1 MLFMKTVVTV
11 LGMGDRVTGKNRDTG
26 KPFDFRK
33 VAFGF
38 VNNYGSNDVSVNI
51 VDGSDL
57 DELAVQVGCRY
68 EAVVNQVKKVY
79 YIDLLKPID
88 GL

>member
-1 MLFMKTVVTV
+1 MKTVVTV
-11 LGMGDRVTGKNRDTG
+11 LGMGDRVTGQNRQTG
-26 KPFDFRK
+26 NPYDFRK

-38 VNNYGSNDVSVNI
+38 VNGYGSNDVSVNI

-57 DELAVQVGCRY
+57 DELDIQVGRSY
-68 EAVVNQVKKVY
+68 LAVVNQVKKVY
-79 YIDLLKPID
+79 YIDILKPFD